1 MTAASMNSNSG
12 CDLSLCSQSV
22 NSNCTLLGFGHC
34 LTPTKSGTKN
44 HLQCTAPPQ
53 ITRLSPW
60 SFFWGAAGP
69 AGTAGWRGHWQILGW
84 AASPADCSDATR
96 GTADSGTWRTPRDRR
111 DTSHLQALPPCKEP
125 AGTPNAF
132 QWDKNE
138 WKLLKR
144 ETHHAPSATAEEK
157 SSLCPF
163 YLSFSFSTVWKIRHP
178 DTALHKSCWLLWEFG
193 ISCLAS
199 GC

>member
-1 MTAASMNSNSG
+1 MTAASMNSNSD
-12 CDLSLCSQSV
+12 CDLSLCSQSA
-22 NSNCTLLGFGHC
+22 NSNCTFRTL
-34 LTPTKSGTKN
+34 PDPNKSGTKI

-60 SFFWGAAGP
+60 SSFWGAAGP
-69 AGTAGWRGHWQILGW
+69 AGTAGWRGRWQTLGW
-84 AASPADCSDATR
+84 AASLADCSDATR
-96 GTADSGTWRTPRDRR
+96 GTAGSGTWRTPGDRR
-111 DTSHLQALPPCKEP
+111 DTSHLQALPPCSEP
-125 AGTPNAF
+125 AGAPNTF
-132 QWDKNE
+132 QWDKNG
-138 WKLLKR
+138 WKLER

-163 YLSFSFSTVWKIRHP
+163 FLSFSFSTVWKTRYP
-178 DTALHKSCWLLWEFG
+178 DTAFHKSWWLLWEFG